1 MGDVMTDVSKHTPG
15 PWHIEVVD
23 DHGAGH
29 SWPGRYS
36 VYVDKPHVLTY
47 GMDGEEGIYAENAAD
62 VALMNAAPD
71 LRNAVEC
78 LRSAIEHI
86 DVKLRNDV
94 VIAGAH
100 KELIAHCRAVIAQAV
115 TATDPILA
123 KIRP

>member
-1 MGDVMTDVSKHTPG
+1 MVGDVMTDVSKHTPG

-29 SWPGRYS
+29 SWPARYS
-36 VYVDKPHVLTY
+36 VECGGVLSF
-47 GMDGEEGIYAENAAD
+47 GWDGEEGIYADNAAD

-86 DVKLRNDV
+86 DVKLRDDV
-94 VIAGAH
+94 VIAGMH
-100 KELIAHCRAVIAQAV
+100 KELIVHCRAVIAQAV